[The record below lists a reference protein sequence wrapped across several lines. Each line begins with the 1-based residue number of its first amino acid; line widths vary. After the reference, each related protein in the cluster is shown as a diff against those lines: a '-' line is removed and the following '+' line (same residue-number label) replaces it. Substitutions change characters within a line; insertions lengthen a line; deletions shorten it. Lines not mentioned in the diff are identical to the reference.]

1 MYIKNLLSWF
11 FVAAICLN
19 STNVLAQQPI
29 SEKKFTVVMV
39 LWRGVTDAER
49 GFMDFL
55 KTENV
60 NVNYVI
66 KDCKK
71 DKTRLS
77 TFIEEIRGIKPD
89 LVYTFGTTVTRS
101 IVGTLKD
108 RSADKN
114 ILDIPVVFNIV
125 SDPIGAKLTENL
137 QTSKSN
143 FTGVSHAVPINT
155 QINVMQKVKALEKI
169 AVIYNPLERN
179 SMLTV
184 SALRKQSEMSEF
196 SLIEAPLKIG
206 SNGKP
211 ILDSIFNN
219 VERLAQAKPDFL
231 YLPPDSF
238 LIANGD
244 SLISTANQYKLAS
257 FSSTEVPIRKSG
269 ALLGIVSTY
278 YSVGKFAGYKAKQI
292 LLDKREPAVL
302 PIETLKK
309 FSLLVNINTAKK
321 IDFFPPISML
331 AVAEVVK

>member
-1 MYIKNLLSWF
+1 MNKLLSILF
-11 FVAAICLN
+11 IVAAFCFTPITV
-19 STNVLAQQPI
+19 SAQ
-29 SEKKFTVVMV
+29 SSGEKQYTVVML
-39 LWRGVTDAER
+39 LWRGMTDAER
-49 GFMDFL
+49 GFIDYL

-60 NVNYVI
+60 NINYIV
-66 KDCKK
+66 KNCEK

-77 TFIEEIRGIKPD
+77 DFIDEVKAIKPD
-89 LVYTFGTTVTRS
+89 LVYTFGTTVTRRVIGALES
-101 IVGTLKD
+101 

-125 SDPIGAKLTENL
+125 SDPVGAKLTASMES
-137 QTSKSN
+137 SKSN
-143 FTGVSHAVPINT
+143 FTGVSHSVPIDT
-155 QINVMQKVKALEKI
+155 QIKVMKKVKPLNKI

-184 SALRKQSEMSEF
+184 AALKIEAAKQNF
-196 SLIEAPLKIG
+196 SVIEAPLEIS

-211 ILDSIFNN
+211 KLDSIFNN
-219 VERLAQAKPDFL
+219 IARVAQSEPDFL

-238 LIANGD
+238 LIANAD
-244 SLISTANQYKLAS
+244 SLITTANRYKMAS
-257 FSSTEVPIRKSG
+257 FSSTEAPIRKSG

-292 LLDKREPAVL
+292 LLDKVEPASL

-309 FSLLVNINTAKK
+309 FSLLVNISTAKK
-321 IDFFPPISML
+321 IDFFPPVSML